1 MEIDRAGLEVLDR
14 QECLRLLTQTQ
25 RGRIAI
31 HTAALPAILPVRF
44 VLDVNRVVLSASEGT
59 TLARATDGSVV
70 AFQTD
75 GTERETER
83 EWSVSLI
90 GLARHLTEPDDVAR
104 AAVLPLPRWS
114 ADLPPRYIA
123 ISTDRVSGRR
133 TLG

>member
-14 QECLRLLTQTQ
+14 EECLRLLAQAQ

-31 HTAALPAILPVRF
+31 NVGALPAILPVRF
-44 VLDVNRVVLSASEGT
+44 VLDIDRVVLSASEGT

-75 GTERETER
+75 GTELGSER

-90 GLARHLTEPDDVAR
+90 GIARHLTEVGEVAR
-104 AAVLPLPRWS
+104 AAVLPLQRWS
-114 ADLPPRYIA
+114 SDLPPRYIA
-123 ISTDRVSGRR
+123 ISTERVSGRR